1 MIKAVFFD
9 LYQTLV
15 GYTPPREEWESK
27 MLDSLGIKAPPSA
40 FTRAFTTAD
49 EYFYTENAKRPLSR
63 RTKEEVTEVYFKHQS
78 IVLREGGIQPEPD
91 LVRQMLLRWRD
102 TKLKQTLFDDVIPA
116 MTELKR
122 RELKL
127 GVISNVDR
135 DIKPLLDEL
144 DLTPFLSIVVT
155 SQETGFTKPHPE
167 IFLEALRQADLPAD
181 EVIFVGDQYQ
191 IDVLGASAVGM
202 RAVLLDRGGFSEAPP
217 ECVRVKNLY
226 QLNALVDQEAVRW
239 K

>member
-27 MLDSLGIKAPPSA
+27 MLDGLGIKAPPSA
-40 FTRAFTTAD
+40 FTRAFITAD
-49 EYFYTENAKRPLSR
+49 EYFYTENAKKPMSKRS
-63 RTKEEVTEVYFKHQS
+63 KEEVTEVYFKHQS
-78 IVLREGGIQPEPD
+78 IVLTEGGIQPATE

-102 TKLKQTLFDDVIPA
+102 TQLKQTLFEDVIPA

-122 RELKL
+122 RELL
-127 GVISNVDR
+127 MGVISNVDK
-135 DIKPLLDEL
+135 DIKPLMDEL
-144 DLTPFLSIVVT
+144 DVTPFLTIVVT

-167 IFLEALRQADLPAD
+167 IFREALRRAELPAD

-191 IDVLGASAVGM
+191 IDFLGASAVGM
-202 RAVLLDRGGFSEAPP
+202 HAVLLDRGGFSEAPP
-217 ECVRVKNLY
+217 ECVRVRNLC
-226 QLNALVDQEAVRW
+226 QLSALLD
-239 K
+239 